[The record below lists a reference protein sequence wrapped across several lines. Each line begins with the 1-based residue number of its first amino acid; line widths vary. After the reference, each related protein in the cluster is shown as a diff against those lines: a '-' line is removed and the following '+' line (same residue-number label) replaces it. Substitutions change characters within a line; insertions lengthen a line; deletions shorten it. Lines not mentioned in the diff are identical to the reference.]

1 MCIDLLADA
10 KATNLWEIMT
20 LCNFTKMDLVT
31 IAQFYCSTLT
41 MNIEKPIF
49 ITLSFHADI

>member
-31 IAQFYCSTLT
+31 IVQFYWLT
-41 MNIEKPIF
+41 IDFFPFEI
-49 ITLSFHADI
+49 L